1 MGEYA
6 NVKIKKLLNFIKRL
20 VSRNKDLQLVQ
31 GGRHNY
37 LVKYPFWSRPFPIPF
52 KQTRDFG
59 LLYII
64 DLAGWFFYF
73 PAYAGET
80 RNKCELSTTSVVFL
94 YLDFW

>member
-20 VSRNKDLQLVQ
+20 VSHNKDLQLVQ

-52 KQTRDFG
+52 KQRIVSKF
-59 LLYII
+59 IVK
-64 DLAGWFFYF
+64 DLKEALVKDNICTEEEFDNEF
-73 PAYAGET
+73 
-80 RNKCELSTTSVVFL
+80 K
-94 YLDFW
+94 